1 MKKLVI
7 PWKDVRELGYADVMG
22 RVNGV
27 AIPITM
33 DSGAEISLVPK
44 EAVQKSCY
52 TGETSGVQGF
62 FKGQVYKDVP
72 VVKVT
77 FNIDDECIPE
87 TALALPGEELEW
99 TAVFSAKV
107 RDKKNRDRFIRVME
121 KRDTL
126 TEEQTRFLPPFLK
139 DGILNSAVLLSEGV
153 DSDSSEQTKSD
164 CDRETPRLEVSG
176 REPVVN
182 EVTESHDRGTTS
194 EDVTTM
200 TEKHNEDDE
209 MVGNN
214 AVEIAGEDSGLGRN
228 ELVLGRGEMLPSVVE
243 EAEGGEEEGSTE
255 VEGNRVEEVSSC
267 EGDDTP
273 DPPMDVIISSIGD
286 SPSRAKLVLATSQD
300 TSLDIPKRL
309 AQTQSEGYSVEEGFS

>member
-1 MKKLVI
+1 M
-7 PWKDVRELGYADVMG
+7 
-22 RVNGV
+22 
-27 AIPITM
+27 
-33 DSGAEISLVPK
+33 
-44 EAVQKSCY
+44 
-52 TGETSGVQGF
+52 
-62 FKGQVYKDVP
+62 
-72 VVKVT
+72 
-77 FNIDDECIPE
+77 
-87 TALALPGEELEW
+87 
-99 TAVFSAKV
+99 
-107 RDKKNRDRFIRVME
+107 ME

-126 TEEQTRFLPPFLK
+126 TEKQTRFLPPFLK

-153 DSDSSEQTKSD
+153 DSDSSEQTKFD

-182 EVTESHDRGTTS
+182 EVTESHYRGTTS

-309 AQTQSEGYSVEEGFS
+309 AQTQSEGYSVEEGLVLRSRLDDWGSPYRQLRVPKEVRSQCLNLAHKKFGHRGRNKVYDAAGDTTSRQGVDRRKESKEGKDSLILHRLFSSCHVRLL